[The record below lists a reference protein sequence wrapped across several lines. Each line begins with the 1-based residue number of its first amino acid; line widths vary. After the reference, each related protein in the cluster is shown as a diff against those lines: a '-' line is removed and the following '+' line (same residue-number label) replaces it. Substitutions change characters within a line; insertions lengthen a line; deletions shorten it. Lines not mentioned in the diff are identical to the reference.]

1 MKRTLS
7 ALTIAS
13 LAGALVASGGTIAA
27 SASASTVTNGPV
39 HVFVYG
45 DSFGVGATAVLT
57 GAIGD
62 SGTADSIDANGTPD
76 SSNNTEELLDLVQ
89 GSFRVSVVGLDKKI
103 GSAFNSF
110 QPNHRTCS
118 GSLSVTAS
126 VPIVAGSGTG
136 AYAGITGG
144 FVLTF
149 SLAFVG
155 PKYGSGKHIG
165 QCNNSNSASPVAQAM
180 VVAGSGTV
188 SY

>member
-1 MKRTLS
+1 MKRALS
-7 ALTIAS
+7 ALTIAA
-13 LAGALVASGGTIAA
+13 LAGALVTSGGTIAA
-27 SASASTVTNGPV
+27 SASTVTNGAV
-39 HVFVYG
+39 HVSVYG
-45 DSFGVGATAVLT
+45 DSSGVASTIVLT

-62 SGTADSIDANGTPD
+62 NGSADSIDANGTPD
-76 SSNNTEELLDLVQ
+76 ASNNTEVLLALVQ

-103 GSAFNSF
+103 GNAFSAF
-110 QPNHRTCS
+110 QLNHRTCS
-118 GSLSVTAS
+118 GYLSATAS

-136 AYAGITGG
+136 EYTGITGG

-155 PKYGSGKHIG
+155 PKYGSGKHEG

-180 VVAGSGTV
+180 TVSGSGTV

>member
-1 MKRTLS
+1 M
-7 ALTIAS
+7 A
-13 LAGALVASGGTIAA
+13 
-27 SASASTVTNGPV
+27 ASASTVTNGAV

-62 SGTADSIDANGTPD
+62 SGTAESIDANGTPD
-76 SSNNTEELLDLVQ
+76 PTNNTEELLDLVQ
-89 GSFRVSVVGLDKKI
+89 GSFRVSIVGLDKKI
-103 GSAFNSF
+103 GAAFNNF
-110 QPNHRTCS
+110 RPNPRTCS
-118 GSLSVTAS
+118 GYVTATAS

-149 SLAFVG
+149 SLAEVG
-155 PKYGSGKHIG
+155 PKYGSGKHEG
-165 QCNNSNSASPVAQAM
+165 QCNNSQSSSPVAQALM
-180 VVAGSGTV
+180 VTGSGTV

>member
-1 MKRTLS
+1 MRRALS
-7 ALTIAS
+7 VLTIAA
-13 LAGALVASGGTIAA
+13 LAGAALTSGSTMA
-27 SASASTVTNGPV
+27 ASASTVTNGPV

-62 SGTADSIDANGTPD
+62 SGTAESIDANGTPD
-76 SSNNTEELLDLVQ
+76 PTNNTEELLDLVQ
-89 GSFRVSVVGLDKKI
+89 GSFRVSIVGLDKKI
-103 GSAFNSF
+103 GAAFNNF

-118 GSLSVTAS
+118 GNLGATAS

-136 AYAGITGG
+136 AYTGITGG

-149 SLAFVG
+149 SLALVG
-155 PKYGSGKHIG
+155 PKYGSGKHEG
-165 QCNNSNSASPVAQAM
+165 QCNNSNSASPVAESLL
-180 VVAGSGTV
+180 VTGSGTV

>member
-7 ALTIAS
+7 ALTIAT
-13 LAGALVASGGTIAA
+13 LAGALVASGGAMA
-27 SASASTVTNGPV
+27 ASASTVTNGPV

-62 SGTADSIDANGTPD
+62 SGTAESIDANGTPD
-76 SSNNTEELLDLVQ
+76 SSTNTEELLDLVQ

-103 GSAFNSF
+103 EAAFNRF
-110 QPNHRTCS
+110 QVNHRTCS
-118 GSLSVTAS
+118 GNLSATAS
-126 VPIVAGSGTG
+126 VPIVAGSGAGT
-136 AYAGITGG
+136 YTGITGG

-155 PKYGSGKHIG
+155 PKYGSGKNEG

-180 VVAGSGTV
+180 IVTGSGTV